1 MVEYYWVINMDS
13 LTELVLIG
21 VVIILPLIAQA
32 KIKSSYNK
40 YSKVLSSKGITGEQ
54 VARKILD
61 KNGLHNVEINRID
74 GELTDH
80 YDPTKK
86 KVNLSDSIYSE
97 KSISS
102 ISVAAHECGHA
113 IQDKENY
120 SFLRFRSSMV
130 PIVNFTSR
138 FASIFIIIGFAAD
151 ILNLVTIGIALLCIG
166 LLFQLVTLPVEF
178 NASAR
183 AKVQLQ
189 ELGLVT
195 KGELDGTSTVLKAAA
210 FTYVASFLATA
221 LQILRLVLVSRNRN

>member
-1 MVEYYWVINMDS
+1 MYNI
-13 LTELVLIG
+13 TELALIA

-32 KIKSSYNK
+32 GIKSSYNK
-40 YSKVLSSKGITGEQ
+40 YAKVLSSKGITGEQ
-54 VARKILD
+54 VAR
-61 KNGLHNVEINRID
+61 NRIQGD
-74 GELTDH
+74 LTDH

-86 KVNLSDSIYSE
+86 TVNLSDSIYSE

-102 ISVAAHECGHA
+102 IAVAAHECGHA
-113 IQDKENY
+113 IQDKEKY

-130 PIVNFTSR
+130 PVVNFTSR
-138 FASIFIIIGFAAD
+138 FASIFIIIGFASS
-151 ILNLVTIGIALLCIG
+151 IFNLITIGIILLCVG

-178 NASAR
+178 NASSR

-195 KGELDGTSTVLKAAA
+195 SKELEGTSKVLKAAA
-210 FTYVASFLATA
+210 FTYVAGFLATA

>member
-1 MVEYYWVINMDS
+1 MYNI
-13 LTELVLIG
+13 TELALIA

-32 KIKSSYNK
+32 GIKSSYNK
-40 YSKVLSSKGITGEQ
+40 YAKVLSSKGITGEQ

-61 KNGLHNVEINRID
+61 RNNLRNVKINRIQGD
-74 GELTDH
+74 LTDH

-86 KVNLSDSIYSE
+86 TVNLSDSIYSE

-102 ISVAAHECGHA
+102 IAVAAHECGHA
-113 IQDKENY
+113 IQDKEKY

-130 PIVNFTSR
+130 PVVNFTSR
-138 FASIFIIIGFAAD
+138 FASIFIIIGFASS
-151 ILNLVTIGIALLCIG
+151 IFNLITIGIILLCVG

-178 NASAR
+178 NASSR

-195 KGELDGTSTVLKAAA
+195 SKELEGTSKVLKAAA
-210 FTYVASFLATA
+210 FTYVAGFLATA

>member
-1 MVEYYWVINMDS
+1 MTDI
-13 LTELVLIG
+13 TELVLIG
-21 VVIILPLIAQA
+21 VVILLPLIAQA

-40 YSKVLSSKGITGEQ
+40 YAKVLSSKGITGEQ

-61 KNGLHNVEINRID
+61 RNGLRNVSVNRIT
-74 GELTDH
+74 GTLTDH

-86 KVNLSDSIYSE
+86 KVNLSDSIFSE

-102 ISVAAHECGHA
+102 IAVAAHECGHA
-113 IQDKENY
+113 IQDKESY
-120 SFLRFRSSMV
+120 SFLRFRSAMV
-130 PIVNFTSR
+130 PVVNFTSR
-138 FASIFIIIGFAAD
+138 FASIFIIIGFASS

-166 LLFQLVTLPVEF
+166 LLFQLITLPVEF

-195 KGELDGTSTVLKAAA
+195 TDELDGTSKVLKSAA
-210 FTYVASFLATA
+210 FTYVAGFLATA
-221 LQILRLVLVSRNRN
+221 LQILRLVLINRGR

>member
-1 MVEYYWVINMDS
+1 MTDI
-13 LTELVLIG
+13 TELVLIG
-21 VVIILPLIAQA
+21 VVILLPLIAQA

-40 YSKVLSSKGITGEQ
+40 YAKVLSSKGITGEQ

-61 KNGLHNVEINRID
+61 RNGLRNVSVNRIT
-74 GELTDH
+74 GTLTDH

-86 KVNLSDSIYSE
+86 KVNLSDSIFSE

-102 ISVAAHECGHA
+102 IAVAAHECGHA
-113 IQDKENY
+113 IQDKESY
-120 SFLRFRSSMV
+120 SFLRFRSAMV
-130 PIVNFTSR
+130 PVVNFTSR
-138 FASIFIIIGFAAD
+138 FASIFIIIGFASS

-166 LLFQLVTLPVEF
+166 LLFQLMTLPVEF

-195 KGELDGTSTVLKAAA
+195 TD
-210 FTYVASFLATA
+210 
-221 LQILRLVLVSRNRN
+221 